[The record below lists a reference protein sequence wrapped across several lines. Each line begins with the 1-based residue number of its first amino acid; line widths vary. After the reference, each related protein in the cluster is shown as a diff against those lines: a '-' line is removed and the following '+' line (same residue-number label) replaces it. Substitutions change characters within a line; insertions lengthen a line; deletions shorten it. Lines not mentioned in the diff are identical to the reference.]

1 MLSSYKTE
9 WHEKVGN
16 GEVGSTVISEEA
28 KVPTMM
34 APSNPRPTAYISS
47 LADQSD
53 VKVFKIY
60 KVTPENNHVS
70 LLFLFSVYLLQ

>member
-9 WHEKVGN
+9 WHERVGN
-16 GEVGSTVISEEA
+16 GEVVSTVLSEEA
-28 KVPTMM
+28 KVPLI

-60 KVTPENNHVS
+60 KVTPENNHVILS
-70 LLFLFSVYLLQ
+70 SALLSV